1 VNSAAENSLTTRCQ
15 RLLEISRTFAATLDL
30 HTLLNHIVRDS
41 ARFCR
46 AQAAALSLYD
56 PARGELLLCASSLRS
71 AHRDRTTLPLEGSLA
86 GWVVAHRQPY
96 RFAISAGETVSYP
109 EAALQPDLKPHS
121 ALAVP
126 LITGSQLLGV
136 LEVINHSQ
144 GEFSGE
150 DQELLQ
156 ALGAQ
161 AAVAIHNARLFQQS
175 DLISELVHELHTP
188 LTSMNAAAHLLL
200 SPETPEPDRA
210 RMAPIIAN
218 EIERLVEL
226 TSSYLDLAH
235 LESGRSQFHTE
246 DVDLRALLLESAG
259 LMQPRAAEQG
269 LELVLDIAPVLPRLP
284 GDPRQLKQVVVNL
297 LSNAIKYNRPG
308 GSIVL
313 RAKPVPSGGEGLS
326 EGFGEGFTE
335 VMLEVSDTGLGIPAD
350 SLPRLFEKFFR
361 APGAEKAARG
371 SGLGL
376 SITQHLVGLHGGR
389 IEVESVEGSGSTL
402 RVYLPLDARR

>member
-1 VNSAAENSLTTRCQ
+1 
-15 RLLEISRTFAATLDL
+15 
-30 HTLLNHIVRDS
+30 
-41 ARFCR
+41 
-46 AQAAALSLYD
+46 
-56 PARGELLLCASSLRS
+56 
-71 AHRDRTTLPLEGSLA
+71 
-86 GWVVAHRQPY
+86 VVASRQPY
-96 RFAISAGETVSYP
+96 RFAISAGEAGSYP
-109 EAALQPDLKPHS
+109 RAALQPDLPIHS

-126 LITGSQLLGV
+126 LLAGEQLLGV
-136 LEVINHSQ
+136 LEVINHPQ

-150 DQELLQ
+150 DQELLL

-175 DLISELVHELHTP
+175 DLIRELVHELHTP
-188 LTSMNAAAHLLL
+188 LTSMNTAAHLLL
-200 SPETPEPDRA
+200 SPQTPEPDRV
-210 RMAPIIAN
+210 RMASIIAN

-226 TSSYLDLAH
+226 TSSYLDLAR
-235 LESGRSQFHTE
+235 LESGRTQFHTE
-246 DVDLRALLLESAG
+246 DVDFRALLLASAE
-259 LMQPRAAEQG
+259 LMQPRAAELG
-269 LELVLDIAPVLPRLP
+269 LELAVDIAPDLPPLP
-284 GDPRQLKQVVVNL
+284 GDPRQLKQVIVNL

-308 GSIVL
+308 GAIVL
-313 RAKPVPSGGEGLS
+313 RAHPVPAGGEG
-326 EGFGEGFTE
+326 FGKGFTERFSE

-361 APGAEKAARG
+361 APGAEKAAGG